1 VSFWATLKCHVGF
14 QASFARVSCMFFML
28 IYGSFRAHLGFH
40 VRVSYEE
47 FLSGFLE
54 VFFGFHLGSLGL

>member
-1 VSFWATLKCHVGF
+1 MSF
-14 QASFARVSCMFFML
+14 RVSGEVSLGFHVCFFRL

-54 VFFGFHLGSLGL
+54 VFFGFHLGSLGF